1 MALPQS
7 FGCGLVQA
15 SFVTSS
21 GLLNKVWSVISSRD
35 KGIVSYSGN
44 NGLFWK
50 VSEDSGLTVVAFE
63 VNPGF
68 DLLSDFVSSSY
79 LKKNNFNHF
88 EFLCTK
94 KNPDFSVNK
103 SAVDLFSENL
113 QRLDELKSKIDSSP
127 RLIVTGHGVGGP
139 IASLFTLSLLGNK
152 KKKDDKKKSSEKKKP
167 PLCITFGSPLVGNNK
182 FQEAISRSS
191 TWSSCFLHV
200 VSIKDPVPK
209 RLNPQTSAYMPFGT
223 FLFCSDINS
232 TCFENPESVL
242 EILVS
247 SINDQNQGF
256 QPKDY
261 SNIVVNLH
269 RKAIFKDVTPRGQDS
284 THSTNS
290 LCASICLQLWEAG
303 LTPDMQQQHLN
314 IDINA
319 LVTKLEELENKF
331 IYQKR
336 VKFYPSKKLNVMKI
350 EMSKLGWYKRYCK
363 NHNIGYYDS
372 FKRGITTSDLDAIQ
386 CQQSLRNYWID
397 MVEEAEMKPQTEG
410 AAFCT
415 RWLFGGTNYKR
426 MVEPLD
432 IADYYRSGGKDY
444 VAKGRS
450 RHYIVLEE
458 WLEEEKK
465 DTSDSNSTNKKNV
478 ESILTFDS
486 CFWAHVEE
494 AILSCKVLEDVQ
506 SSVTEKEEETGKL
519 LEFEKY
525 VYGLLTK
532 YEVSSEIFLEHSS
545 YMTWWNQYKAIKN
558 KETSYNSALVDFM
571 SNPDYYNVQYA
582 KGTYNFLPEA

>member
-127 RLIVTGHGVGGP
+127 RLIVTGYGVGGP

-261 SNIVVNLH
+261 SNIV
-269 RKAIFKDVTPRGQDS
+269 
-284 THSTNS
+284 
-290 LCASICLQLWEAG
+290 LWEAG

-558 KETSYNSALVDFM
+558 KETSYNSALADFM

-582 KGTYNFLPEA
+582 KGTYNFLPGA